1 MERNIKEKLFKFLFP
16 NEYKELEE
24 KRKKIKILNESIIHL
39 KIELKE
45 RDTQLS
51 GCIGEVT
58 RLKMSTGRLEY
69 ELKMKDVE
77 IVNSPIYQ
85 ELLNNYHTLLKENN
99 ELKENNI

>member
-69 ELKMKDVE
+69 ELKILYKNGKDYWHRFGNQYKLRFR
-77 IVNSPIYQ
+77 I
-85 ELLNNYHTLLKENN
+85 
-99 ELKENNI
+99 

>member
-1 MERNIKEKLFKFLFP
+1 MKEKLFKFLFP
-16 NEYKELEE
+16 QEHKELEE
-24 KRKKIKILNESIIHL
+24 KRKKIKTLNENIIHL

-58 RLKMSTGRLEY
+58 RLKMSAGKLEH

-77 IVNSPIYQ
+77 IVNSLIYQ
-85 ELLNNYHTLLKENN
+85 ELLNKYHILLKEING
-99 ELKENNI
+99 LKENNI

>member
-1 MERNIKEKLFKFLFP
+1 MKEKLFKFLFP
-16 NEYKELEE
+16 QEHKELEE
-24 KRKKIKILNESIIHL
+24 KRKKIKTLNENIIHL

-58 RLKMSTGRLEY
+58 RLKMSAGKLEH
-69 ELKMKDVE
+69 ELKMKDVD

-85 ELLNNYHTLLKENN
+85 ELLNKYNILLKENY
-99 ELKENNI
+99 ELKINNIE